1 MTIQALLTVAI
12 AIGTWFLHRATQRL
26 DRAEHTRV
34 KANLCFDDLVERK
47 PEIQRH
53 YDAVMSKNGS

>member
-1 MTIQALLTVAI
+1 LLTLVFSI
-12 AIGTWFLHRATQRL
+12 LGVLLHRATQRL
-26 DRAEHTRV
+26 NQQEHTRV

-53 YDAVMSKNGS
+53 YDAVMTKNGS

>member
-1 MTIQALLTVAI
+1 LAVL
-12 AIGTWFLHRATQRL
+12 GWFLRKAIKKLEQQ
-26 DRAEHTRV
+26 EHTRV

-53 YDAVMSKNGS
+53 YDAVMSRNGN